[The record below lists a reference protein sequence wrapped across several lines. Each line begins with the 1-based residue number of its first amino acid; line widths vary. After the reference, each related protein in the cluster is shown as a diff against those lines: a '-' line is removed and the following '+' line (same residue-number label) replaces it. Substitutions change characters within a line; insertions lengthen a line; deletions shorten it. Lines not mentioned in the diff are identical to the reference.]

1 MKLYYQAFIL
11 LLLAT
16 SCGKNISKEPIT
28 RTGNHFIES
37 ELAKRMGVDQQLFT
51 IDTKKD
57 TIINLRKGGRINI
70 SDSSFSDQ
78 AQQIHIAVKEIYS
91 LADMILENMHSESSE
106 GILSSGGKF
115 KIECQEQ
122 NIQIN
127 PNYPIIIEIPTFT
140 IVEGMKCYKANFE

>member
-1 MKLYYQAFIL
+1 VKLHYQAFIL

-37 ELAKRMGVDQQLFT
+37 ELAKRMGVDQRLFT

-91 LADMILENMHSESSE
+91 LADMI
-106 GILSSGGKF
+106 
-115 KIECQEQ
+115 
-122 NIQIN
+122 
-127 PNYPIIIEIPTFT
+127 
-140 IVEGMKCYKANFE
+140 

>member
-1 MKLYYQAFIL
+1 VKLYYQAFIL

-37 ELAKRMGVDQQLFT
+37 ELAKRMGVDQRLFT

-106 GILSSGGKF
+106 VILSSGGKF